1 MNMRHF
7 LEPIQTLENAAAH
20 IKTNHTIN
28 HLINIF
34 S

>member
-20 IKTNHTIN
+20 IKTNHTI
-28 HLINIF
+28 LINIF